1 MCLSYKH
8 AMKYHHRI
16 ILVLLLI
23 QLLLPTSTTIPN
35 MDNAPNTD
43 DNNDGGSTTLT
54 KMKNISSVIQ
64 YKIQSITKKYHW
76 AMYKAFD
83 TYNLNILWMW
93 SNVHELLNRPDR
105 VEKFSFPVALQAK
118 KLRSDRNYDL
128 HYISFHRH
136 KCWYGNFLCL
146 YDFYL
151 KIPSNY
157 QKQLRHR
164 LE

>member
-16 ILVLLLI
+16 ILVLLLL

-83 TYNLNILWMW
+83 TYNLNILWM
-93 SNVHELLNRPDR
+93 
-105 VEKFSFPVALQAK
+105 
-118 KLRSDRNYDL
+118 
-128 HYISFHRH
+128 
-136 KCWYGNFLCL
+136 
-146 YDFYL
+146 
-151 KIPSNY
+151 
-157 QKQLRHR
+157 
-164 LE
+164 